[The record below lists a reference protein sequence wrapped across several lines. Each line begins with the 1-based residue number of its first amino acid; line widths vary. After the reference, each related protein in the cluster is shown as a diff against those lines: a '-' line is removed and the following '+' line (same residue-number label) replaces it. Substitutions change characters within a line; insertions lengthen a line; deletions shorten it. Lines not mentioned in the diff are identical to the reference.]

1 LFQNNDKV
9 ELTENLKAQQQTN
22 KELIEKLQKTEGI
35 LQSMADAI
43 EIKDQELTKLRETS
57 ETAVRQA
64 IAHEQLEDRLRH
76 YEAHDHSAHVLQQEL
91 LEAKKTIARLQ
102 SQKEAGTSD
111 ANQSNS
117 VEESIKPNEEEQLLN
132 TENIMK
138 CLEEKVK
145 RTMQEIA
152 DLTDEK
158 QRLEHIVM
166 QLQGET
172 ETIGEYVALYQH
184 QRMVLKQRAVEKD
197 QQLKQLATDREQVK
211 IKLDKLNQLIR
222 RVVNAPKEELEQHKQ
237 INEAAWN
244 GNAEPE
250 AGGETTNETAEEII
264 SLLTEIKSSNLV
276 EPDDNFHHCPW
287 CSGQLMTV

>member
-1 LFQNNDKV
+1 MFQNNDKV

-22 KELIEKLQKTEGI
+22 KELIEKLQKTEGM

-57 ETAVRQA
+57 ETAIRQA
-64 IAHEQLEDRLRH
+64 ITQEQLEDRLRH
-76 YEAHDHSAHVLQQEL
+76 YEAHDHSAHALQHEL
-91 LEAKKTIARLQ
+91 LEARETIAKLQ
-102 SQKEAGTSD
+102 NQKEAATEQTD
-111 ANQSNS
+111 TNQLNND
-117 VEESIKPNEEEQLLN
+117 EEIIKPNEQEQLLN

-222 RVVNAPKEELEQHKQ
+222 KVVNVPKEVLEEHKQ
-237 INEAAWN
+237 INEASYN
-244 GNAEPE
+244 GIAEP
-250 AGGETTNETAEEII
+250 ETTNETAEEII

>member
-1 LFQNNDKV
+1 MFQNNDKV

-22 KELIEKLQKTEGI
+22 KELIEKLQKTEGM

-57 ETAVRQA
+57 ETAIRQA
-64 IAHEQLEDRLRH
+64 ITQEQLEDRLRH
-76 YEAHDHSAHVLQQEL
+76 YEAHDHSAHALQHEL
-91 LEAKKTIARLQ
+91 LEARETIAKLQ
-102 SQKEAGTSD
+102 NQKEAETRQTD
-111 ANQSNS
+111 TNQSNND
-117 VEESIKPNEEEQLLN
+117 EEITKPNEQEQLLN

-222 RVVNAPKEELEQHKQ
+222 KVVNVPKEVLEEHKQ
-237 INEAAWN
+237 INEASYN
-244 GNAEPE
+244 GIAEP
-250 AGGETTNETAEEII
+250 ETTNETAEEII

>member
-1 LFQNNDKV
+1 MFQNNDKV

-22 KELIEKLQKTEGI
+22 KELIEKLQKTEGM

-57 ETAVRQA
+57 ESAIRQA
-64 IAHEQLEDRLRH
+64 ITQEQLEDRLRH
-76 YEAHDHSAHVLQQEL
+76 YEAHDHSAHALQHEL
-91 LEAKKTIARLQ
+91 LEARETIAKLQ
-102 SQKEAGTSD
+102 NQKEAETRQTD
-111 ANQSNS
+111 TNQSNND
-117 VEESIKPNEEEQLLN
+117 EEITKPNEQEQLLN

-222 RVVNAPKEELEQHKQ
+222 KVVNVPKEVLEEHKQ
-237 INEAAWN
+237 INEASYN
-244 GNAEPE
+244 GIAEP
-250 AGGETTNETAEEII
+250 ETTNETAEEII

>member
-1 LFQNNDKV
+1 MFQNNDKV

-22 KELIEKLQKTEGI
+22 KELIEKLQKTEGM

-57 ETAVRQA
+57 ETAIRQA
-64 IAHEQLEDRLRH
+64 ITQEQLEDRLRH
-76 YEAHDHSAHVLQQEL
+76 YEAHDHSAHALQHEL
-91 LEAKKTIARLQ
+91 LEARETIAKLQ
-102 SQKEAGTSD
+102 NQKEAETRQTD
-111 ANQSNS
+111 TNQSNND
-117 VEESIKPNEEEQLLN
+117 EEITKPNEQEQLLN

-222 RVVNAPKEELEQHKQ
+222 KVVNVPKEVLEEHKH
-237 INEAAWN
+237 INEASYN
-244 GNAEPE
+244 GIAEP
-250 AGGETTNETAEEII
+250 ETTNETAEEII

>member
-1 LFQNNDKV
+1 
-9 ELTENLKAQQQTN
+9 
-22 KELIEKLQKTEGI
+22 
-35 LQSMADAI
+35 MADAI

-64 IAHEQLEDRLRH
+64 ITHEQLEDRLRH

-91 LEAKKTIARLQ
+91 LEAKQTIARLQ
-102 SQKEAGTSD
+102 SQKEATITT
-111 ANQSNS
+111 NQLNN
-117 VEESIKPNEEEQLLN
+117 VEETIKPNDQEKLLN

-184 QRMVLKQRAVEKD
+184 QRMVLKQRALEKD
-197 QQLKQLATDREQVK
+197 QQLKQLAADREQVK

-222 RVVNAPKEELEQHKQ
+222 KVVNAPKEVLEEHKQ
-237 INEAAWN
+237 IKEAAYN
-244 GNAEPE
+244 GNVEPE
-250 AGGETTNETAEEII
+250 AERDTTNETAEEII

-276 EPDDNFHHCPW
+276 EPDENFHHCPW